1 MGTCNGK
8 NNLPNSTQIVQRL
21 QFASLKANLRPQE
34 TSLSNFCFLP
44 LCHFFSGPRISL
56 LSQNQVAATRTLS
69 ACEQALRFGGNG
81 VLNKSREEKAREK
94 MEWVPFAALPPALPP
109 TSIFFASNFFLSY
122 PSMEPNPR
130 LTLYFVGMK
139 KMYAKHCWLVVLVH
153 VKLTLLVSTAVTCPQ
168 LSVISNGG
176 LLPSSCTSSGG
187 KYQNK
192 CSYYCSSGYTLQGGQ
207 FRVCQADGTWDGT
220 APTCKKRTEYIC
232 FLFLRFDFLNIFNI
246 IIKIVFLYDS

>member
-1 MGTCNGK
+1 MP
-8 NNLPNSTQIVQRL
+8 LFFWS
-21 QFASLKANLRPQE
+21 
-34 TSLSNFCFLP
+34 SNFFT
-44 LCHFFSGPRISL
+44 FSKSIRGNAYTISL
-56 LSQNQVAATRTLS
+56 RTGSPFWWKWGCKVPRRRRGKKWNGFLSLHS
-69 ACEQALRFGGNG
+69 
-81 VLNKSREEKAREK
+81 
-94 MEWVPFAALPPALPP
+94 PPPAPLPP
-109 TSIFFASNFFLSY
+109 TSFFFASNFFLFY

-139 KMYAKHCWLVVLVH
+139 KIYAKHCWLVVH

>member
-8 NNLPNSTQIVQRL
+8 NNLPNATQIVQRL
-21 QFASLKANLRPQE
+21 QFANLKAKLRPQE
-34 TSLSNFCFLP
+34 TSLSTFCFLP

-56 LSQNQVAATRTLS
+56 LSKNQFAATRTLS

-81 VLNKSREEKAREK
+81 VVKSRGEGEGKNGMGSFR
-94 MEWVPFAALPPALPP
+94 FTPPPLPP

-122 PSMEPNPR
+122 PSTEPNPR

-139 KMYAKHCWLVVLVH
+139 KIYAKHCWLVVLVH
-153 VKLTLLVSTAVTCPQ
+153 VKLTLLVSTAVTCPK

>member
-1 MGTCNGK
+1 MP
-8 NNLPNSTQIVQRL
+8 LFFWS
-21 QFASLKANLRPQE
+21 
-34 TSLSNFCFLP
+34 SNFFT
-44 LCHFFSGPRISL
+44 FSKSIRGNAYTISL
-56 LSQNQVAATRTLS
+56 RTGSPFWWKWGCKVPRRRRGKKWNGFLSLHS
-69 ACEQALRFGGNG
+69 
-81 VLNKSREEKAREK
+81 
-94 MEWVPFAALPPALPP
+94 PPLPP

-130 LTLYFVGMK
+130 LTLYFVAMK

-220 APTCKKRTEYIC
+220 APTCKKRTEYIY

>member
-1 MGTCNGK
+1 
-8 NNLPNSTQIVQRL
+8 
-21 QFASLKANLRPQE
+21 
-34 TSLSNFCFLP
+34 
-44 LCHFFSGPRISL
+44 
-56 LSQNQVAATRTLS
+56 
-69 ACEQALRFGGNG
+69 
-81 VLNKSREEKAREK
+81 
-94 MEWVPFAALPPALPP
+94 
-109 TSIFFASNFFLSY
+109 
-122 PSMEPNPR
+122 MEPNPR

-139 KMYAKHCWLVVLVH
+139 KIYAKHCWLVVLVH
-153 VKLTLLVSTAVTCPQ
+153 VKLTLLVSTAVTCPK

-246 IIKIVFLYDS
+246 FSLPLFLHNRTIVANHRGFGASQLKVNIIQRPVSDHTNVSISFNVTTTVTLPL